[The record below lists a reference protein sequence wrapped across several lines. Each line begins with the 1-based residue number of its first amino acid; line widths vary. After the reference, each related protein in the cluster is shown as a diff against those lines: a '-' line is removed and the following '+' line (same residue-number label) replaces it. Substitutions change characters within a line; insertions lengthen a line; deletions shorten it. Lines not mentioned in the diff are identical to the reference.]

1 MLLCQDVEELKPYD
15 VAISPELMDQIGN
28 VLRDLDMPP
37 VKVILQL
44 DMPPVKVILQLDM
57 PPVKVILQLDM
68 PLVKVILQLDM
79 QPVKVINP
87 SAGYAASQGR

>member
-44 DMPPVKVILQLDM
+44 DMPPVNVILQLDM
-57 PPVKVILQLDM
+57 PPVKVPVILLLDM
-68 PLVKVILQLDM
+68 PPAGLWGRIQGVKF
-79 QPVKVINP
+79 
-87 SAGYAASQGR
+87 